1 MVIIGIPIQSF
12 ALENQINQG
21 YEITD
26 SGVPIQEIDKLIE
39 ERTAAQL
46 MNDKDQVDILS
57 DSLSEY
63 GLNPI
68 SRQEINKLDNNS
80 SSAIAKAS
88 SNVKFETINT
98 TYTVNGVK
106 YKIKRI
112 YATPIG
118 QSNIYKT
125 GVTTLT
131 NSKSASAIAM
141 NFFKTTVSCAAGIAS
156 DTISIAQSAYSAFS
170 GIVNGLKTTSTINNI
185 KATYTWNTAETCAF
199 IYFLNPT
206 TDAYILKVRY
216 SKVSYGVGASIPVLT
231 VDGKDASAKVIQKA
245 YSGSAT
251 PKNYN
256 NTYQA
261 YLKFKNGGIH
271 TAQINSINVKGVE
284 GKTVKSIK
292 LTNPQEPA
300 EIL

>member
-1 MVIIGIPIQSF
+1 MAKRNFYFFRIVLSLILMVIIGIPIQSF

-106 YKIKRI
+106 YKI
-112 YATPIG
+112 
-118 QSNIYKT
+118 
-125 GVTTLT
+125 
-131 NSKSASAIAM
+131 
-141 NFFKTTVSCAAGIAS
+141 
-156 DTISIAQSAYSAFS
+156 
-170 GIVNGLKTTSTINNI
+170 
-185 KATYTWNTAETCAF
+185 
-199 IYFLNPT
+199 
-206 TDAYILKVRY
+206 
-216 SKVSYGVGASIPVLT
+216 
-231 VDGKDASAKVIQKA
+231 
-245 YSGSAT
+245 
-251 PKNYN
+251 
-256 NTYQA
+256 
-261 YLKFKNGGIH
+261 
-271 TAQINSINVKGVE
+271 
-284 GKTVKSIK
+284 
-292 LTNPQEPA
+292 
-300 EIL
+300 